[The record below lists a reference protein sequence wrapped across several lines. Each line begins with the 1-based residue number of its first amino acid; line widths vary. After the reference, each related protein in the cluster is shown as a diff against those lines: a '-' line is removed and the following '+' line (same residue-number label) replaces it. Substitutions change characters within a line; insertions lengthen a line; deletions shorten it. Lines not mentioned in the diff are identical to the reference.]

1 MEDSK
6 KVKVINRAGN
16 GIVSYTIPD
25 MGNLYRVF
33 QDGEEKILTY
43 EEIRKLSYI
52 PGGEILLEEY
62 LIIDDKEVLKEL
74 NFDPEPEYYYS
85 EEDIINLM
93 KNGSLDEFLDC
104 LDFAPEG
111 VKETIKILAV
121 DLPLNDVAKRK
132 AINEKLHFNVDN
144 AIAIKEASE
153 EEEKL
158 TIKPTNK
165 RRAAVVNTTEKE
177 DQKKTG
183 TSGRRVVIKTE
194 K

>member
-1 MEDSK
+1 MEDSR

-183 TSGRRVVIKTE
+183 TKGRRVVIKTE

>member
-16 GIVSYTIPD
+16 GIVAYTSPD

-43 EEIRKLSYI
+43 EEMRKLSYV
-52 PGGEILLEEY
+52 PGGQVLLDEY
-62 LIIDDKEVLKEL
+62 LIIEDDDVLNEL
-74 NFDPEPEYYYS
+74 NMHPEPEYYYTQ
-85 EEDIINLM
+85 EDIIHLM
-93 KNGSLDEFLDC
+93 KEGSLEEFLDC

-111 VKETIKILAV
+111 VKETIKTLAV

-132 AINEKLHFNVDN
+132 AIDEKLDFNVDK
-144 AIAIKEASE
+144 AIEIKEITEAE
-153 EEEKL
+153 EAPRPAVQPL
-158 TIKPTNK
+158 G
-165 RRAAVVNTTEKE
+165 RRAEGQQKE
-177 DQKKTG
+177 ATRQ
-183 TSGRRVVIKTE
+183 RRVIIKTDG

>member
-177 DQKKTG
+177 D
-183 TSGRRVVIKTE
+183 
-194 K
+194 

>member
-183 TSGRRVVIKTE
+183 TKGRRVVIKTE